1 MRCAVRTGGSV
12 PRGIGSRRSSEGSRS
27 IVCPAGI
34 SSSDAGTDSD
44 ASPGTMKCES
54 GRPRCSR
61 RTCSAMLVCGPT
73 FIRSSSTYDMTGSTG
88 MARAVAMQRA
98 RRRRRIFCGTGVR
111 GVELPYQD

>member
-1 MRCAVRTGGSV
+1 MLRAARRSARASSAAAAASAGMRCAVRTGGSV

-73 FIRSSSTYDMTGSTG
+73 FIRSSST
-88 MARAVAMQRA
+88 
-98 RRRRRIFCGTGVR
+98 
-111 GVELPYQD
+111 